1 MLEAAWQKGEL
12 LSLGNTFMD
21 SAINRK
27 ANDVVAELMRMKV
40 RSVVKDPEVAELLS
54 PYKHGYGTKRP
65 CMDTGYFETFN
76 KPHVRLVDLNAQPIR
91 SITETGIDFGNESKE
106 FDAIV
111 YATGF
116 DAMTGA
122 IVNVDIAGKD
132 GVTLK
137 DKWENGPLTYLGLT
151 SVGFPN
157 LYMITGPGSP
167 SMLSDMMV
175 SIEQHVDWIR
185 DTLVHMR
192 ENGFDTIEPT
202 PFAE

>member
-1 MLEAAWQKGEL
+1 
-12 LSLGNTFMD
+12 
-21 SAINRK
+21 
-27 ANDVVAELMRMKV
+27 MRSKV
-40 RSVVKDPEVAELLS
+40 RSVVKDPKVAELLS

-76 KPHVRLVDLNAQPIR
+76 KPHVRLVDLGADPIHT
-91 SITETGIDFGNESKE
+91 ITETGIDFGAETKE

-122 IVNVDIAGKD
+122 IVGVNITGKD

-137 DKWENGPLTYLGLT
+137 KKWEAGPLTYLGLT

-157 LYMITGPGSP
+157 LFMITGSRK
-167 SMLSDMMV
+167 
-175 SIEQHVDWIR
+175 SISVI
-185 DTLVHMR
+185 
-192 ENGFDTIEPT
+192 
-202 PFAE
+202 